1 MNFCDILLF
10 TKEANE
16 KMKRENNRRNTGDFK
31 ITKNMTIGQVI
42 KLDSNL
48 TKVLEGFGL
57 HCLGCPMSQME
68 TLEEASEVHGV
79 DIDFMIEKLNENLK

>member
-16 KMKRENNRRNTGDFK
+16 KMKRENNRGNTSDFK

-42 KLDSNL
+42 KLNSNL